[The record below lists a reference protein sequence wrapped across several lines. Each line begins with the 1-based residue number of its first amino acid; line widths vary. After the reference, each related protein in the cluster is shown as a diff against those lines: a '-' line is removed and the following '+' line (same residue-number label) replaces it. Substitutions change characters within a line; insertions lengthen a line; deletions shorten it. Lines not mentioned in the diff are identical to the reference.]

1 MTDHDQLAHLARAY
15 FHEDYD
21 LEEATPLEVVRTFQR
36 GEPPDAVAG
45 LISDLEAIREA
56 ILNSHMS
63 ENEIREL
70 WIRTYGA
77 SYDPRDDGK
86 SYREWFAE
94 ALSTLTAP

>member
-1 MTDHDQLAHLARAY
+1 MIETTHQLAHLARAY
-15 FHEDYD
+15 FHQDYD
-21 LEEATPLEVVRTFQR
+21 LEAPTPLEAVRTFQR

-45 LISDLEAIREA
+45 LISDLEAIQ
-56 ILNSHMS
+56 NSHMS
-63 ENEIREL
+63 ESELREL

-94 ALSTLTAP
+94 VLSTLTAP